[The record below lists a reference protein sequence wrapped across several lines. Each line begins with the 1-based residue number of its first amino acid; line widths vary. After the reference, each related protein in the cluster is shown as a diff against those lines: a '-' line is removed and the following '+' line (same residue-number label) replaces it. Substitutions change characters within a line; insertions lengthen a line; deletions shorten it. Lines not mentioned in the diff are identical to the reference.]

1 MRFYTEP
8 FPQRSLCTEQFLH
21 MFFYTNIC
29 LTQRNLYTQTAHRSF
44 YRPRFLH
51 AETLRRAVFTQQ
63 IFFAQKPLRTKTII
77 YTQQFLQT
85 DRFYTQKVSES
96 SPHRSLRHIF
106 LRKTFFTYRRFY
118 TQMSLHTRIAHRN
131 LCTQHAFAHTANSY
145 TERLC
150 FPFLTPTY
158 LSCSPAQVRFT
169 RLSGIWEGSW
179 RRVCPFWGNVSCLL
193 VR

>member
-106 LRKTFFTYRRFY
+106 FYAKHFLHTDVFTHRCLYTHGLHTETCAHSTRLHTQPTLTQRGFVSPSWPPPTFRVPPRKWDLLGYPEFEKDLGAVFVHFGE
-118 TQMSLHTRIAHRN
+118 MSLA
-131 LCTQHAFAHTANSY
+131 S
-145 TERLC
+145 
-150 FPFLTPTY
+150 
-158 LSCSPAQVRFT
+158 
-169 RLSGIWEGSW
+169 
-179 RRVCPFWGNVSCLL
+179 
-193 VR
+193 